1 MKVEDRQVG
10 HVSILDVRGRL
21 TMNDGHGQIRAAID
35 RLVGRGSVL
44 VVLNL
49 KDLQYLDSA
58 CLGEIINAHIAL
70 SRKGGRLK
78 MLDMPAH
85 LHDLLKLAGL
95 DGVFEAF
102 TSEDAAVGSY
112 QPPAP

>member
-1 MKVEDRQVG
+1 MKVEARQIG
-10 HVSILDVRGRL
+10 GVSILDVRGRL
-21 TMNDGHGQIRAAID
+21 TMNDGHGQIRAAVD
-35 RLVGRGSVL
+35 RLIACGSVR

-49 KDLQYLDSA
+49 AGLQYLDSA

-78 MLDMPAH
+78 MLDVPEH

-102 TSEDAAVGSY
+102 TSETTAVASFQASG
-112 QPPAP
+112 A

>member
-1 MKVEDRQVG
+1 MKVEERQVG
-10 HVSILDVRGRL
+10 GVSLLDVRGRL

-35 RLVGRGSVL
+35 RLIARGSIRA
-44 VVLNL
+44 VLNL
-49 KDLQYLDSA
+49 RDLQYLDSA

-78 MLDMPAH
+78 MIDVPAH

-102 TSEDAAVGSY
+102 TSEAEAVASFQAPDA
-112 QPPAP
+112 

>member
-1 MKVEDRQVG
+1 MKVEQRQVG

-35 RLVGRGSVL
+35 RLVERGSVL

-78 MLDMPAH
+78 MLDVPEH

-102 TSEDAAVGSY
+102 TSETTAVASFQASG
-112 QPPAP
+112 A

>member
-1 MKVEDRQVG
+1 MKVEERLVG
-10 HVSILDVRGRL
+10 DVSVLDVRGRL
-21 TMNDGHGQIRAAID
+21 TMNDGHGQIRAAVD
-35 RLVGRGSVL
+35 RLIGRGLVR

-49 KDLQYLDSA
+49 KGLQYLDSA

-78 MLDMPAH
+78 MLDVPEH

-102 TSEDAAVGSY
+102 TREADAVASF
-112 QPPAP
+112 QPPAG